1 MQSDG
6 AWGAIYIQIQSLW
19 YHDKTTMLLNQP
31 EGLNTVFVNGIFKWI
46 DKYIR
51 YQSACKFYTSNP
63 DCWQNLWAFFVLL
76 HRVYNLP
83 VKDLKWLITRLF
95 LPHQSQA
102 HVWERLSHHNACSA
116 SQYVPVRVFG
126 PIYLGISILI
136 HLVAQWISRSC
147 TFKKLTW
154 PLPYASASHVGMKN
168 VHLSVLS
175 AEVTFVLVFQGHTFQ
190 TFSKQ
195 SMPWWPFHAWKP
207 FFPLI
212 ALWHSAWNRV

>member
-1 MQSDG
+1 M
-6 AWGAIYIQIQSLW
+6 
-19 YHDKTTMLLNQP
+19 
-31 EGLNTVFVNGIFKWI
+31 
-46 DKYIR
+46 
-51 YQSACKFYTSNP
+51 YT
-63 DCWQNLWAFFVLL
+63 
-76 HRVYNLP
+76 LP
-83 VKDLKWLITRLF
+83 IKDLKWLITRLF

-102 HVWERLSHHNACSA
+102 HVCEQLSHHNACSA

-175 AEVTFVLVFQGHTFQ
+175 VEVTFVLVFQGHTFE
-190 TFSKQ
+190 TFSKVLSTLENLFSPHSSLAFSVEPSVNVGTQ
-195 SMPWWPFHAWKP
+195 LTSLSNGDGWFVRHPPATQLP
-207 FFPLI
+207 PPSPSPSGPLKT
-212 ALWHSAWNRV
+212 L